1 MEVLHSGRLG
11 GKNLNRVLH
20 RPLSGMNGQETGVP
34 AAVQIVAQQR
44 EVRGVFAPLLR
55 RNKAGEK
62 GVDHS
67 AGCAVRGRHRGA
79 LPFELPA
86 GFVIIFRESAVIT
99 VEASQQQVG
108 AVVGTGNDQ
117 WNAGGGQPFRQ
128 AASHTGK
135 YVGL

>member
-55 RNKAGEK
+55 RNKR
-62 GVDHS
+62 VS
-67 AGCAVRGRHRGA
+67 
-79 LPFELPA
+79 
-86 GFVIIFRESAVIT
+86 IT
-99 VEASQQQVG
+99 VQGV
-108 AVVGTGNDQ
+108 
-117 WNAGGGQPFRQ
+117 PC
-128 AASHTGK
+128 AADIAEHSPSSCQRGSSSFSEK
-135 YVGL
+135 AR